1 MISRVWTLVAPRS
14 RGGPAAV
21 VPVPVPVTAGRLPG
35 SRAATAVPRGPGRR
49 LLDRTVARPSTAA
62 WVGLLAVTVFF
73 GVQAP
78 DLLTPAG
85 VAGVLDTAA
94 LLGIGALAVGLL
106 LIAGHIDLST
116 GMVAVASAL
125 ATGLLVTEAGWG
137 IWPALAAS
145 LAGSLLVGLLNGWLV
160 VRTGLPSFL
169 VTLAAFL
176 VLEGAAFA
184 LTRAIAGTTVIQGL
198 DQAPGWSSAR
208 TVFDS
213 SVEWDDAF
221 FRISVLWW
229 LGLVALASW
238 ALWRTAL
245 GNAIFAVGGA
255 RRAARE
261 LGVPVRRTTLTLF
274 CGTAAAGWLVGTLG
288 LVRITTA
295 SGDASLMPSIEFL
308 VAAVIG
314 GCLLTGGY
322 GSAVGTAVG
331 ALIYGV
337 ARFGIT
343 LAGWDPL
350 WFQAFLGMLLL
361 VALLANGIVRTRLR
375 AVPRS

>member
-1 MISRVWTLVAPRS
+1 MSPPAV

-21 VPVPVPVTAGRLPG
+21 VPPPGPVTAGRLPG
-35 SRAATAVPRGPGRR
+35 SRAAAVSRGPGRR

-62 WVGLLAVTVFF
+62 WIGLLAVTVFF

-78 DLLTPAG
+78 DLLTLAG

-116 GMVAVASAL
+116 GMVAVASTL
-125 ATGLLVTEAGWG
+125 ATGLLVDQAGWG

-169 VTLAAFL
+169 VTLAAHL
-176 VLEGAAFA
+176 VLQGAALA
-184 LTRAIAGTTVIQGL
+184 LTRAIAGTTVLQGL
-198 DQAPGWSSAR
+198 DEASGWASAR
-208 TVFDS
+208 AVFDS
-213 SVEWDDAF
+213 SVEWGGGV
-221 FRISVLWW
+221 FRISILWW
-229 LGLVALASW
+229 LGLTVIAAW
-238 ALWRTAL
+238 ALWRTRL
-245 GNAIFAVGGA
+245 GNAVFAVGGA

-274 CGTAAAGWLVGTLG
+274 CCTAAAGWLIGTFV

-295 SGDASLMPSIEFL
+295 SGDPSLIPSIEFL
-308 VAAVIG
+308 IVAVIG
-314 GCLLTGGY
+314 GWLLTGGY

-350 WFQAFLGMLLL
+350 WFQAFLGVLLL
-361 VALLANGIVRTRLR
+361 VALLANGVVRTRLR

>member
-1 MISRVWTLVAPRS
+1 
-14 RGGPAAV
+14 
-21 VPVPVPVTAGRLPG
+21 VTVGRLPG
-35 SRAATAVPRGPGRR
+35 FRAVVVDRGPGRR
-49 LLDRTVARPSTAA
+49 LLDRTLARPSTAA
-62 WVGLLAVTVFF
+62 WIGLVAVTVFF
-73 GVQAP
+73 AVTAP

-94 LLGIGALAVGLL
+94 PLGIGALAVGLL

-116 GMVAVASAL
+116 GMVGMASAL

-145 LAGSLLVGLLNGWLV
+145 LAGALLVGVLNGWLV

-169 VTLAAFL
+169 VTLAALL
-176 VLEGAAFA
+176 VLQGTA
-184 LTRAIAGTTVIQGL
+184 LAVTQAIAGTTVIQGL
-198 DQAPGWSSAR
+198 EQAPGWSSAR
-208 TVFDS
+208 AVFDS
-213 SVEWDDAF
+213 SVMWDDGT
-221 FRISVLWW
+221 FRISIVWW
-229 LGLVALASW
+229 AGLTACAGW
-238 ALWRTAL
+238 ALWRTRL
-245 GNAIFAVGGA
+245 GNAVFAIGGA

-274 CGTAAAGWLVGTLG
+274 CCTAAAGWLVGTLG
-288 LVRITTA
+288 LFRISA
-295 SGDASLMPSIEFL
+295 AAGDASLMPSIDFL
-308 VAAVIG
+308 IAAVIG

-322 GSAVGTAVG
+322 GSAVGTAAG
-331 ALIYGV
+331 ALLYGV
-337 ARFGIT
+337 ARFSIT

-350 WFQAFLGMLLL
+350 WFQAFLGVLLL